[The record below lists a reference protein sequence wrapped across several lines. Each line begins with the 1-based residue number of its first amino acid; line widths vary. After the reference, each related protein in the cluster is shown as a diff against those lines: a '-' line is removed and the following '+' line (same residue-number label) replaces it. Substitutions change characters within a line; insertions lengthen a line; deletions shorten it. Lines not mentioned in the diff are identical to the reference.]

1 MVIGLTGGI
10 GAGKSLIR
18 DYFENELGAYCIDM
32 DTLAKDILLEEKA
45 KEQIIKAF
53 GKESY
58 LQGGEPDRSYLAK
71 EVFSDKEKLAKINGI
86 IHPLVLSKVRE
97 LIKVFEK
104 NHKYVVCESAL
115 PVEAKLKEY
124 CDLIIFVNADETVRR
139 KRLKDSRGYSD
150 EKIESIFKSQKDMA
164 FYESYADVTLDNS
177 KEPSDALLNLRKI
190 LEKGVKSNG

>member
-18 DYFENELGAYCIDM
+18 DFFENEFGAYCIDM
-32 DTLAKDILLEEKA
+32 DTLAKDILLEENA
-45 KEQIIKAF
+45 KKQIIKAF

-58 LQGGEPDRSYLAK
+58 LPDGLPDRAYLAK
-71 EVFSDKEKLAKINGI
+71 EVFSDIDKRDKINSI
-86 IHPLVLSKVRE
+86 IHPLVLSKVKE
-97 LIKVFEK
+97 LIAAYEK
-104 NHKYVVCESAL
+104 DHEYVVCESAL

-124 CDLIIFVNADETVRR
+124 CDLIIFVNADEEVRR

-150 EKIESIFKSQKDMA
+150 EKIDSIFRSQKDTA
-164 FYESYADVTLDNS
+164 FYENYADYTLDNS
-177 KEPSDALLNLRKI
+177 KEPDDALVNLRKI

>member
-18 DYFENELGAYCIDM
+18 DFFENKFGAYCIDM
-32 DTLAKDILLEEKA
+32 DTLAKDILLYENA
-45 KEQIIKAF
+45 KTQIIKAF

-58 LQGGEPDRSYLAK
+58 LPDGLPDRAYLAK
-71 EVFSDKEKLAKINGI
+71 EVFSDIDKRDKINSI
-86 IHPLVLSKVRE
+86 IHPLVLSKVKE
-97 LIKVFEK
+97 LIAAYEK
-104 NHKYVVCESAL
+104 DHEYVVCESAL

-124 CDLIIFVNADETVRR
+124 CDLIIFVNADKEVRR

-150 EKIESIFKSQKDMA
+150 EKIDSIFRSQKDTA
-164 FYESYADVTLDNS
+164 FYKNYADYTLDNS
-177 KEPSDALLNLRKI
+177 KEPDDALINLRKI